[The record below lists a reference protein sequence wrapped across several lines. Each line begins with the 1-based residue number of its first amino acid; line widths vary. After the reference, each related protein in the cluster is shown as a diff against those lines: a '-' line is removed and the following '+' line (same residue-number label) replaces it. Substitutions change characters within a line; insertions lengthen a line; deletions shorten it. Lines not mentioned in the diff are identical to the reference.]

1 MARESAVVR
10 AARAKAEL
18 EESARAQAEIAKQAI
33 KAIDNG
39 ADPELVATL
48 AMQAANVV
56 SNPVVVDVPVTPY
69 VEPLRHDFTGQSM
82 KQVRLVDWSVGASAT
97 TFMFD
102 MPNGL
107 AFCINIDANGKSE
120 VPESVAEYLVTH
132 RSGFAFCE

>member
-10 AARAKAEL
+10 AAKAKAEL

-56 SNPVVVDVPVTPY
+56 SNPVVADVPVTSY

-82 KQVRLVDWSVGASAT
+82 KQVRLVDWSPNASAT
-97 TFMFD
+97 TWMFD

>member
-82 KQVRLVDWSVGASAT
+82 KQVRLVDWSAGASAT

>member
-1 MARESAVVR
+1 MPRESAVVR

-18 EESARAQAEIAKQAI
+18 EESAKIQAEIAKQAI

-48 AMQAANVV
+48 AMQAANVA
-56 SNPVVVDVPVTPY
+56 STTVVDDVSPAPY

-82 KQVRLVDWSVGASAT
+82 KQVRVVDWSTEASPT

-107 AFCINIDANGKSE
+107 AFCMNIDSNGKSE
-120 VPESVAEYLVTH
+120 VPESVAEYLVTQ